1 MPNKRT
7 YQYGSDPK
15 HTIELTEIEAHA
27 VNNLRIYGF
36 DEATGTVRCNA
47 DEVDIEAYNRAAP
60 KLNGY
65 IQRNGGSIPCT
76 EEYLEDHEILTLVK

>member
-60 KLNGY
+60 KLNEY
-65 IQRNGGSIPCT
+65 IKRNGGSIPCT